1 VIPYLAFQGGRRE
14 CARRDFSP
22 HNADNPHLASQAEIP
37 HFASQAEIPY
47 RAHRVDV
54 PHPASHR
61 VDLPH
66 PASDRVDLPH
76 PASDRVDVPH
86 LARRVDFPD
95 SWASRVPQRPPSNFA
110 TRLTYQK

>member
-1 VIPYLAFQGGRRE
+1 MIPYLAFQGGRRE
-14 CARRDFSP
+14 CARCDFSP

-66 PASDRVDLPH
+66 PASH
-76 PASDRVDVPH
+76 RVDVPH

-110 TRLTYQK
+110 MRLTYQK

>member
-1 VIPYLAFQGGRRE
+1 
-14 CARRDFSP
+14 
-22 HNADNPHLASQAEIP
+22 
-37 HFASQAEIPY
+37 
-47 RAHRVDV
+47 V

-66 PASDRVDLPH
+66 PASH
-76 PASDRVDVPH
+76 RVDVPH

-110 TRLTYQK
+110 MRLTYQK